1 MGLGG
6 RALIQ
11 MLESRVI
18 NPWRI
23 GSFQSENEPLVA
35 ELADDVVTVDNGL
48 QGLAGWDVGNNG
60 DSSRHHKLDASR
72 MDSWT
77 TLSPSSFPQT
87 SGKAVKKQGRK

>member
-1 MGLGG
+1 MREGICSIDGRLLGEGGDGEMGLGG

-23 GSFQSENEPLVA
+23 GSFQSRNEPLVA
-35 ELADDVVTVDNGL
+35 ELAEDVVTVENGL
-48 QGLAGWDVGNNG
+48 QGLAGCDVGDNG

-72 MDSWT
+72 MDS
-77 TLSPSSFPQT
+77 
-87 SGKAVKKQGRK
+87 